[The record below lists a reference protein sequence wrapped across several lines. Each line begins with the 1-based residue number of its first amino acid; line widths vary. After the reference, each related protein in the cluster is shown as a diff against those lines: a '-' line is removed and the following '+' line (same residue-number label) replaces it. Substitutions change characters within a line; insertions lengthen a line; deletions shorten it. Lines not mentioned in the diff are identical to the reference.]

1 MSVQFVVASKLVVS
15 CVFLEPFL
23 LCEGLDDA
31 FFSLSLSPPSL
42 GMSPSPAVSS
52 PIYLELTHSPTPV
65 PWP

>member
-31 FFSLSLSPPSL
+31 FFFLSLSLRPL
-42 GMSPSPAVSS
+42 LVCR
-52 PIYLELTHSPTPV
+52 LV
-65 PWP
+65 QQ